1 MSIDLLNQVKRI
13 FNSDVVHDIART
25 LEEAP
30 DRVERAISIGGSSIL
45 AGLLHMLT
53 GARDS
58 SALLDSLRREPQ
70 ELARLDNLSASP
82 GLLHEMLKSG
92 SLESL
97 AKHGYSMLRSILGDK
112 LDRVSNLVADD
123 AGVKPSSAS
132 TILSLLAPAF
142 AGMIRKAS
150 SGRDLSLDSLRSLL
164 ADHRETIL
172 RQAPSGLAAAMGL
185 NSFADLDSPQ
195 RTPGATYAERASV
208 ERTTTPSSRPA
219 VVRDSVSTRV
229 VRPEPEPSMARW
241 AVPAALAA
249 LALLAGFYLLPRA
262 GERPVE
268 VVPQPAPAAPS
279 VVHEVK
285 PEQPAA
291 SAAVIES
298 GRAVVETMA
307 KGVSLTLPNNVTI
320 EVPEN
325 SYIEAMYKAL
335 RDGKP
340 VVAQTF
346 VASDLI
352 FDGDGK
358 LTTDGVHSIEDIA
371 KIAAAY
377 PQVKLKV
384 SGRESLKD
392 APKLVTREAALHHA
406 EVVRDSLVH
415 AGVPADRIIIDTVAA
430 NLPAEHPA
438 AVVKD
443 DVPISISLIVE

>member
-13 FNSDVVHDIART
+13 FNSDVVHDLSRT

-30 DRVERAISIGGSSIL
+30 DRIERAISIGGPSIL

-53 GARDS
+53 GARNS
-58 SALLDSLRREPQ
+58 SALMDALRREPQ
-70 ELARLDNLSASP
+70 EMARLDNLSASP
-82 GLLHEMLKSG
+82 GLLHEMLKGG

-97 AKHGYSMLRSILGDK
+97 AKHGSSMLRSILGDK
-112 LDRVSNLVADD
+112 LDRVSSLVADD
-123 AGVKPSSAS
+123 AGVKSSSAS
-132 TILSLLAPAF
+132 TILSLLTPAF

-150 SGRDLSLDSLRSLL
+150 GGREVSLESLRDLL
-164 ADHRETIL
+164 ADQKETIL

-185 NSFADLDSPQ
+185 NSLADFDPPQ
-195 RTPGATYAERASV
+195 RTAAATHAEPAST

-219 VVRDSVSTRV
+219 VAAAPGSTRV

-241 AVPAALAA
+241 AWPAALAA
-249 LALLAGFYLLPRA
+249 VALLAGFYLLPRA

-268 VVPQPAPAAPS
+268 VPRPAPAAPS
-279 VVHEVK
+279 VVHEVN
-285 PEQPAA
+285 PEPPI
-291 SAAVIES
+291 SPAVIES
-298 GRAVVETMA
+298 GKAVVETMA

-320 EVPEN
+320 DVPEN

-340 VVAQTF
+340 AVAQTF
-346 VASDLI
+346 VASDLT
-352 FDGDGK
+352 FDGEGK
-358 LTTDGVHSIEDIA
+358 LTANGADSVGDIA
-371 KIAAAY
+371 KMAAAY

-392 APKLVTREAALHHA
+392 APKLVTREAALHNA
-406 EVVRDSLVH
+406 EVVRDALVQ
-415 AGVPADRIIIDTVAA
+415 AGVPAERIIVDTVAA

-443 DVPISISLIVE
+443 DVPISIALIVE